1 MSLGIKEIEAIIPH
15 RHPFLL
21 LDRLEE
27 LTPGERA
34 VGIKNVTYREDF
46 FAGHFPEEPVMPG
59 VLVVEAL
66 AQVGAAIILSME
78 ENKGKT
84 AFFGGLDKVKFRRKV
99 VPGDTL
105 RLTCEIIRKK
115 GPVGIGRGTAT
126 VDGQMAVTA
135 EMTFIVQ

>member
-1 MSLGIKEIEAIIPH
+1 MPLGIKEIEAIIPH

-27 LTPGERA
+27 LAPGERA

-78 ENKGKT
+78 ENKGKK

>member
-1 MSLGIKEIEAIIPH
+1 MSLGIKEIEEIIPH

-21 LDRLEE
+21 LDRLDE
-27 LTPGERA
+27 LEPGVRA

-46 FAGHFPEEPVMPG
+46 FAGHFPVEPVMPG

-84 AFFGGLDKVKFRRKV
+84 AFFGGLDKVKFRRNV
-99 VPGDTL
+99 IPGDTL
-105 RLTCEIIRKK
+105 RLECEIIRKK
-115 GPVGIGRGTAT
+115 GPVGVGRATAT
-126 VDGQMAVTA
+126 VDGQLAVCA

>member
-1 MSLGIKEIEAIIPH
+1 MSLGMKEIEEIIPH

-21 LDRLEE
+21 LDRLDE
-27 LTPGERA
+27 LEPGVRA

-46 FAGHFPEEPVMPG
+46 FAGHFPAEPVMPG

-99 VPGDTL
+99 IPGDTL
-105 RLTCEIIRKK
+105 RLECEIIRKK
-115 GPVGIGRGTAT
+115 GPVGVGRATAT
-126 VDGQMAVTA
+126 VDGQLAVCA

>member
-1 MSLGIKEIEAIIPH
+1 MSLGIKEIEEIIPH

-21 LDRLEE
+21 LDRLDE
-27 LTPGERA
+27 LEPGVRA

-46 FAGHFPEEPVMPG
+46 FAGHVPVEPVMPG

-99 VPGDTL
+99 IPGDTL
-105 RLTCEIIRKK
+105 RLECEIIRKK
-115 GPVGIGRGTAT
+115 GPVGVGRATAT
-126 VDGQMAVTA
+126 VDGQLAVCA

>member
-1 MSLGIKEIEAIIPH
+1 MSLGIKEIEEIIPH

-21 LDRLEE
+21 LDRLDE
-27 LTPGERA
+27 LEPGVRA

-46 FAGHFPEEPVMPG
+46 FAGHFPVEPVMPG

-99 VPGDTL
+99 IPGDTL
-105 RLTCEIIRKK
+105 RLECEIIRKK
-115 GPVGIGRGTAT
+115 GPVGVGRATAT
-126 VDGQMAVTA
+126 VDGQLAVCA
-135 EMTFIVQ
+135 EMTFIMQ